1 MNILFYSVWDIS
13 PQKGGTE
20 RITSTLCTE
29 FRREG
34 HKCYLVYKTNLDP
47 NFELC
52 EFDGKFKIGANTSDE
67 DIIKYLLDN
76 KINVIHIQ
84 SNFLFVRR
92 IRKIRDINHLSLKI
106 IFSHHFEPGWE
117 ERSVPMSDILLDVR
131 QAITGFSKLVH
142 IIRLFLYPINRLRIS
157 YLNHKY
163 YRLSYENTDNVV
175 LLSKYFFNKYM
186 QYMKMTDVSKLR
198 SIPNALSF
206 NEFLPF
212 IEISKKEKIVLIVSR
227 LEETQKRISS
237 ALKIW
242 VDLYSYTS
250 VENWKLYII
259 GAGRYNEYYKKIVKK
274 HRLTNVF
281 FEGIRDPKPYYVKAS
296 LFMMTSESEGWGLT
310 LTEAMQFGCVP
321 IAFDN
326 YDSLKDIIIND
337 YNGVLVSR
345 NQQSDYVD
353 AMLSLMIDHSC
364 RNLLAHQAINF
375 SRKFAIKEVAHQ
387 WLNLYKE

>member
-1 MNILFYSVWDIS
+1 MNVLFYSVWDIS

-34 HKCYLVYKTNLDP
+34 HKCYLVYKTNLNS

-52 EFDGKFKIGANTSDE
+52 EFDGKFKILANTSDE
-67 DIIKYLLDN
+67 DILKYLLDN
-76 KINVIHIQ
+76 KIDVIHVQ
-84 SNFLFVRR
+84 SNFFFVRR
-92 IRKIRDINHLSLKI
+92 IRKIRDTARLSLKI

-117 ERSVPMSDILLDVR
+117 ERSVSVSDILLDVK
-131 QAITGFSKLVH
+131 QVISGFSKLVH
-142 IIRLFLYPINRLRIS
+142 IIRLFLYPINRIRIS

-163 YRLSYENTDNVV
+163 YRLSYENADNVV

-186 QYMKMTDVSKLR
+186 QYIKMTDISKLR
-198 SIPNALSF
+198 SIPNALSY

-212 IEISKKEKIVLIVSR
+212 LEIPKKEKIVLIVSR

-242 VDLYSYTS
+242 TDLYSYTS
-250 VENWKLYII
+250 AENWELYII
-259 GAGRYNEYYKKIVKK
+259 GAGRYDEYYKKIVKK
-274 HRLTNVF
+274 NHLTNVF
-281 FEGIRDPKPYYVKAS
+281 FMGIRDPKPYYINAS

-321 IAFDN
+321 IAFDT

-337 YNGVLVSR
+337 YNGIIVNRS
-345 NQQSDYVD
+345 QQSDYVD
-353 AMLSLMIDHSC
+353 AMLHLMKDYSY
-364 RNLLAHQAINF
+364 RNLLAHQAIDS
-375 SRKFAIKEVAHQ
+375 SRKFSIEDVAHQ
-387 WLNLYKE
+387 WINLYKE